1 MIYKESK
8 KVLEVIKKNK
18 KFILF
23 CHESPDL
30 DSVISCLSLKK
41 KLEEMNKSADIV
53 SVDRIDPRFKFLK
66 LIDTIAHKNPDDID
80 FCDYDVMIIPD
91 ASEFRRVG
99 IYKIPVFDGNIIN
112 IDHHEDENR
121 IGDIKVV
128 NTKAGATCAIIFNIY
143 KDWNLK
149 LDKQDIDDLLLGIVA
164 DTGVFHYSIYSS
176 SYIFR
181 IVSELI
187 DLGGDYDRALFY
199 ADQCYSFGM
208 VKFLGEAINNIKIN
222 KTGKF
227 SYIIM
232 PYKTIKKYKAED
244 SGSRFVIDNILR
256 NINDTDFAVIMLE
269 KKNGNV
275 KVSVRTRTPGFYVL
289 DFIKQLGGGGH
300 LTGGGAEIESQD
312 FNETCKMI
320 LELAEK
326 YAKKYIKNN

>member
-1 MIYKESK
+1 MHYKESK
-8 KVLEVIKKNK
+8 DILDLIKNNNK
-18 KFILF
+18 FVLF

-30 DSVISCLSLKK
+30 DSVISCLSLQR

-53 SVDRIDPRFKFLK
+53 SVDKIDNRFKFLK
-66 LIDTIAHKNPDDID
+66 SIDTITHKNPDEIN
-80 FCDYDVMIIPD
+80 FNDYDVMIIPD

-99 IYKIPVFDGNIIN
+99 INKIPVFDGTVVN

-128 NTKAGATCAIIFNIY
+128 NTKSGATCGIIFNIFR
-143 KDWNLK
+143 DWNLK
-149 LDKQDIDDLLLGIVA
+149 LGKQDIDDLLLGMVA

-181 IVSELI
+181 IVSEMI
-187 DLGGDYDRALFY
+187 DLGGDYDRAVFY
-199 ADQCYSFGM
+199 ADQCYSFEM
-208 VKFLGEAINNIKIN
+208 IKFLGEAIKNIKIN
-222 KTGKF
+222 KAGKF

-232 PYKTIKKYKAED
+232 PYKTIKKYKSGD
-244 SGSRFVIDNILR
+244 RGSRFVIDKILR
-256 NINDTDFAVIMLE
+256 NINDTDFAVIIME

-275 KVSVRTRTPGFYVL
+275 KVSARTRTPGFYVL

-300 LTGGGAEIESQD
+300 LTGGGSEIETQN

-320 LELAEK
+320 LDLAEK
-326 YAKKYIKNN
+326 YAKKHRKNN